1 VYKKAKILF
10 FCMIFVAPNIY
21 SQVLVPVK
29 TPLPVA
35 KMASNA
41 APATLLINPT
51 SRQVGS
57 PTPFLSPGYY
67 ASQLG
72 FFCKQEIKLQKTAKI
87 PFKFRLGSV
96 EDCDRME
103 GKFSRH

>member
-10 FCMIFVAPNIY
+10 FCMIFVAPDIY

-29 TPLPVA
+29 TPLPAV
-35 KMASNA
+35 KMASNTVA
-41 APATLLINPT
+41 ATLSLNQPLT
-51 SRQVGS
+51 SFTS
-57 PTPFLSPGYY
+57 PKPFLSPGYY

-72 FFCKQEIKLQKTAKI
+72 FFCKQETKLEKTAKI

-96 EDCDRME
+96 DDCDRME
-103 GKFSRH
+103 GKFRRN